1 MLSAECYDVFMVGI
15 IAGTAGAAAA
25 ATAGVCGYAAFAPQ
39 SQLFGETVSHGAD
52 PEQIALTYDD
62 GPNDPH
68 TLKLLEVLERH
79 GVKATFFLIGKFV
92 REKPEIAREV
102 AKAGHEIGNHT
113 DTHPNLFWT
122 GRTKL
127 FRELGG
133 CERALNEAIG
143 SHATLFRPPYG
154 IRRPAVLR
162 FARSQNL
169 TPVMWS
175 VTCFDWKAT
184 TADRVEQHA
193 IRQIAKQKDRGKIVL
208 LHDGGHEGMG
218 ADRSHTV
225 EATDR
230 LLRRYKD
237 EGYAFVTV
245 QQMVAAQTQRA

>member
-1 MLSAECYDVFMVGI
+1 MLGILASATGA
-15 IAGTAGAAAA
+15 IAAVAGS
-25 ATAGVCGYAAFAPQ
+25 VCGYAALAPE
-39 SQLFGETVSHGAD
+39 SQLFGPTFSHGRG
-52 PEQIALTYDD
+52 PKQIALTYDD

-79 GVKATFFLIGKFV
+79 SVKATFFMIGKFV

-127 FRELGG
+127 FQELAA
-133 CERALNEAIG
+133 CERALSDAIG
-143 SHATLFRPPYG
+143 AHATLFRPPYG
-154 IRRPAVLR
+154 ARRPAVLR

-175 VTCFDWKAT
+175 VTCYDWKPT

-193 IRQIAKQKDRGKIVL
+193 TRQIAQQKGRGKIVL
-208 LHDGGHEGMG
+208 LHDGGHRGMG

-230 LLRRYKD
+230 LIRRYKD
-237 EGYAFVTV
+237 EGYQFVTV
-245 QQMVAAQTQRA
+245 SQMIAASIASTSSAG